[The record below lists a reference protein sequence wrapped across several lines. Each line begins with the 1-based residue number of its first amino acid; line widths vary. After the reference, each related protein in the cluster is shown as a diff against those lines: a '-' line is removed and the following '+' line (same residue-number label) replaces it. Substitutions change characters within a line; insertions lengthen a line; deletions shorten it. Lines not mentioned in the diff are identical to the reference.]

1 MKGPQLSC
9 KADREEARPRM
20 EKQGGRRGREED
32 KSCEA
37 GSRAEGDFAIE
48 VERDQPGGSKPASG
62 CRLER

>member
-9 KADREEARPRM
+9 EADREEARPRM

-48 VERDQPGGSKPASG
+48 VERDQPAAQNRRRGVV
-62 CRLER
+62 

>member
-9 KADREEARPRM
+9 EADREEARPGM

-32 KSCEA
+32 KSREA

-48 VERDQPGGSKPASG
+48 VERKQPGGASG
-62 CRLER
+62 SRMSAER